1 MDLTTITFEK
11 INMTAIGKT
20 QTPPQAGPQL
30 PVGMDPLLLE
40 KLQKGGFFTPQVAED
55 GEGNVFL
62 AYVKN
67 TGHEAF
73 VNVVKELPNGA
84 LAPGG
89 WEFRAGSV
97 NNIAHKGDHVGIMLR
112 GTSLRVYMSSHGTN
126 EGARDMVIWRG
137 IKEGVAVP
145 NQKPIITAEKCVA
158 PGNLPYFRT
167 DGFVT
172 RGQTVLMLLRFA
184 RFLLTLIGSDKTIV
198 APPARKFQ
206 DVEPGSTFF
215 EAVQWANSAGI
226 VGGFPCKQP

>member
-112 GTSLRVYMSSHGTN
+112 GTSLR
-126 EGARDMVIWRG
+126 
-137 IKEGVAVP
+137 
-145 NQKPIITAEKCVA
+145 
-158 PGNLPYFRT
+158 
-167 DGFVT
+167 
-172 RGQTVLMLLRFA
+172 
-184 RFLLTLIGSDKTIV
+184 
-198 APPARKFQ
+198 
-206 DVEPGSTFF
+206 
-215 EAVQWANSAGI
+215 
-226 VGGFPCKQP
+226 